1 MTNAGCE
8 AGVDLVTGVVA
19 DIDVIVV
26 EDGSTKAIVGNDA
39 IVHMQF
45 GLGSGAFLEQ
55 LEILGALS
63 GSTFRYCEGR

>member
-1 MTNAGCE
+1 MPIPARGAALSTGVVVMTNAGCE

-45 GLGSGAFLEQ
+45 GLGSG
-55 LEILGALS
+55 
-63 GSTFRYCEGR
+63 